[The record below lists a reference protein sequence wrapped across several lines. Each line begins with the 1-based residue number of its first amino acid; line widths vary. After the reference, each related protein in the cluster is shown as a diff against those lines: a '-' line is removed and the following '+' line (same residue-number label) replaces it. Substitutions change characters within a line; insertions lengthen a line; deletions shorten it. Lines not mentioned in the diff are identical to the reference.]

1 MGRKRETT
9 MASTMSLR
17 QAGRS
22 LAGLARTNLNK
33 TKQGVRNMSGGS
45 YEEELA
51 NTNMW
56 RNVTFVGLP
65 CIVGLTAY
73 IFSQAH
79 HHGSE
84 QPAYSYLQIRN
95 KDFPWGRPTCSTCSP
110 ARPSPRSRHSV
121 KKKKLHFSRN
131 KI

>member
-22 LAGLARTNLNK
+22 LAGHGRTNLNK

-95 KDFPWGRPTCSTCSP
+95 KDFPWGECRRE
-110 ARPSPRSRHSV
+110 ARDLLPSSC
-121 KKKKLHFSRN
+121 
-131 KI
+131 

>member
-56 RNVTFVGLP
+56 RNVTFVGL
-65 CIVGLTAY
+65 TAY

-95 KDFPWGRPTCSTCSP
+95 KDFPWGKANLFDVLSGKAKSEE
-110 ARPSPRSRHSV
+110 
-121 KKKKLHFSRN
+121 
-131 KI
+131 

>member
-1 MGRKRETT
+1 MATT
-9 MASTMSLR
+9 VR
-17 QAGRS
+17 QAARS
-22 LAGLARTNLNK
+22 IGGLARASLRNAQDK
-33 TKQGVRNMSGGS
+33 TKFGVRNMSGGS

-65 CIVGLTAY
+65 IVGGLTVY

-79 HHGSE
+79 HHGHE

-95 KDFPWGRPTCSTCSP
+95 KDFPWGTGKENLFDMLSGK
-110 ARPSPRSRHSV
+110 AA
-121 KKKKLHFSRN
+121 KE
-131 KI
+131 